1 MILPLNIIYYKIEP
15 NVFYICIVQKHR
27 MLPCRALTLI
37 HEYSRPLT
45 RPDWKKSKPVI
56 TTYKLYLH
64 VKYIDPHN
72 LFPPTEMLHRVI
84 LHNILITDW
93 YFNYYY
99 NTKYN
104 LNIG

>member
-1 MILPLNIIYYKIEP
+1 
-15 NVFYICIVQKHR
+15 
-27 MLPCRALTLI
+27 MLPASAPLASAPLASALPSRAITLI

-45 RPDWKKSKPVI
+45 RPDWRQSKPII
-56 TTYKLYLH
+56 TTYDLYLH
-64 VKYIDPHN
+64 VKYIDPRN

-84 LHNILITDW
+84 LHNILNTDW

-104 LNIG
+104 LTTIIGYNHSFNKN